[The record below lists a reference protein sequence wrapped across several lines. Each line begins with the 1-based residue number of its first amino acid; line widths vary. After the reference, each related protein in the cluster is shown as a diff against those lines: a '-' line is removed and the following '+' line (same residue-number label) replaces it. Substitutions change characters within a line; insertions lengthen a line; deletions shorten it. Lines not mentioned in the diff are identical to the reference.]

1 MKALFPLVALVLS
14 SCGLIKKLFREAPKP
29 APVQEIGRRVIGRI
43 ASVSDTGNFV
53 LIQKY
58 GSGKLPKETLF
69 QSNGISG
76 SQASLRPTGERV
88 RDFFAADIVSG
99 SAAKGDAVTSFPIV
113 REKLKISPAEAPKTT
128 EEPPQGTQ
136 PE

>member
-1 MKALFPLVALVLS
+1 MKALIPLIALVLS
-14 SCGLIKKLFREAPKP
+14 SCGLIKKVFREAPKP
-29 APVQEIGRRVIGRI
+29 APLQKVGRRVIGRI

-58 GSGKLPKETLF
+58 GPGKLPTETLF
-69 QSNGISG
+69 QSSGISG

-99 SAAKGDAVTSFPIV
+99 SAAKGDAVTGFPIV
-113 REKLKISPAEAPKTT
+113 REKPKKSPEEVKKTT
-128 EEPPQGTQ
+128 EEPPQDTQ
-136 PE
+136 SE